1 MKVRKIDISEKL
13 LEVRDGTPIYWEAE
27 FDPSMIM
34 VKTQGD
40 IPDQV
45 TVKQN
50 GYHIRQIFKPGKAGY
65 EKEYVAVK
73 LDSRGLFEDLIQ
85 VSNDVLE
92 TKTRNA
98 REDGYWEGE
107 HKGFQK
113 GEEHML
119 EAFRALPWYKRLFR
133 KY

>member
-1 MKVRKIDISEKL
+1 MRVRKIDISEKL
-13 LEVRDGTPIYWEAE
+13 LEVRDGTTVYWEVE

-34 VKTQGD
+34 AQTQGS
-40 IPDQV
+40 IPTQV
-45 TVKQN
+45 TVRQN
-50 GYHIRQIFKPGKAGY
+50 GYHIQQIFKPGKFEY

-92 TKTRNA
+92 TKTRKA

-119 EAFRALPWYKRLFR
+119 KAFRALPWYKRLFK